1 MFSTLIH
8 FIGISQLCALQSCL
22 DGEERQFFLS
32 LLNELKDKISNMPK
46 PYETTELGMDAP
58 VCLHYFQG
66 GSDWYI
72 VEKDSSEEQ
81 LQAFGY
87 ACLNGD
93 KINAEMGYINIE
105 ELIKYD
111 VELDLYWEPTA
122 LKNVIDKKSVARE
135 EPCEEAYEAADFR

>member
-8 FIGISQLCALQSCL
+8 FIGARQLNALQSSL
-22 DGEERQFFLS
+22 NGEERQFFLS
-32 LLNELKDKISNMPK
+32 LLNDLEDKILKMTK
-46 PYETTELGMDAP
+46 PYETTDQGMD
-58 VCLHYFQG
+58 VLVSLHYFQG

-72 VEKDSSEEQ
+72 VEKDSGDEQ

-105 ELIKYD
+105 ELIKCA

-122 LKNVIDKKSVARE
+122 LKNVIDRRYVTLE
-135 EPCEEAYEAADFR
+135 ESCENTYAAADLM

>member
-8 FIGISQLCALQSCL
+8 FMSRSQLRALQSNL
-22 DGEERQFFLS
+22 KGEERQYFLS
-32 LLNELKDKISNMPK
+32 LLKDLENIILHMPK
-46 PYETTELGMDAP
+46 PYETTEQGIAAP
-58 VCLHYFQG
+58 ISLHYFKG

-87 ACLNGD
+87 VCLNGD

-105 ELIKYD
+105 ELIKCD
-111 VELDLYWEPTA
+111 VELDLYWEPTT
-122 LKNVIDKKSVARE
+122 LRNVIDKRYVTLE
-135 EPCEEAYEAADFR
+135 EPCDEAYEAADFR

>member
-8 FIGISQLCALQSCL
+8 FMSRSQLRAMQSNL
-22 DGEERQFFLS
+22 KGEERQYFLS
-32 LLNELKDKISNMPK
+32 LLKNLEDKILHMPK
-46 PYETTELGMDAP
+46 PYETTEQGLAAS
-58 VCLHYFQG
+58 VSLHYFKG

-105 ELIKYD
+105 ELIKCD

-122 LKNVIDKKSVARE
+122 LRNVIDKKYVTLE
-135 EPCEEAYEAADFR
+135 ETSYETYEEADLI

>member
-8 FIGISQLCALQSCL
+8 FMSTSQFSALQSNL
-22 DGEERQFFLS
+22 KGEERQYFLS
-32 LLNELKDKISNMPK
+32 LLNDLEDKILKMPK
-46 PYETTELGMDAP
+46 PYETTEQGIDAP
-58 VCLHYFQG
+58 VSLHYFKG
-66 GSDWYI
+66 CSDWYI

-122 LKNVIDKKSVARE
+122 LRNVIDKKYVTLE
-135 EPCEEAYEAADFR
+135 EAPDEAYESADFI

>member
-1 MFSTLIH
+1 MFSTLKH
-8 FIGISQLCALQSCL
+8 FINASQLCALQSNL
-22 DGEERQFFLS
+22 NGEERQYFLS
-32 LLNELKDKISNMPK
+32 LFKDLENRILHMPT
-46 PYETTELGMDAP
+46 PYETTEQGIAAP
-58 VCLHYFQG
+58 VSLHYFKG

-105 ELIKYD
+105 ELIKCN

-122 LKNVIDKKSVARE
+122 LRNVIDTKYVTLE
-135 EPCEEAYEAADFR
+135 EPSEGAYEVADFR

>member
-8 FIGISQLCALQSCL
+8 FIGISQLCALQSSL
-22 DGEERQFFLS
+22 NGEERQFFLS
-32 LLNELKDKISNMPK
+32 LLNDLEDKISNMPK
-46 PYETTELGMDAP
+46 PYETTEQGINAL
-58 VCLHYFQG
+58 VSLHYFQG

-105 ELIKYD
+105 ELIKYN
-111 VELDLYWEPTA
+111 VELDLMFE
-122 LKNVIDKKSVARE
+122 I
-135 EPCEEAYEAADFR
+135 

>member
-1 MFSTLIH
+1 M
-8 FIGISQLCALQSCL
+8 
-22 DGEERQFFLS
+22 S
-32 LLNELKDKISNMPK
+32 LLNELKDKILNMPK
-46 PYETTELGMDAP
+46 PYETTEQGMDALF
-58 VCLHYFQG
+58 CLHYFQG

-105 ELIKYD
+105 ELIKYN

-122 LKNVIDKKSVARE
+122 LKNVIDKKYVTRE
-135 EPCEEAYEAADFR
+135 EPCEEAYGAADLM

>member
-8 FIGISQLCALQSCL
+8 FISISQLCALQSYL
-22 DGEERQFFLS
+22 NGEERQFFLS
-32 LLNELKDKISNMPK
+32 LLNGLEDKISNMPK
-46 PYETTELGMDAP
+46 SYETTEQGMDALVP
-58 VCLHYFQG
+58 LHYFKG
-66 GSDWYI
+66 SSDWYI

-105 ELIKYD
+105 ELIKYN

-122 LKNVIDKKSVARE
+122 LRNVIDKKHVTRGDA
-135 EPCEEAYEAADFR
+135 CEKAYEAADFI